1 MVLSFLF
8 GECELVGRMWK
19 ACGGVTKLFSFST
32 SFSLSFSTF
41 YRWCHVAVDGG
52 GLSTFGTRV
61 FVRRMASWDGR
72 LEFGIGFQRRGLAC
86 FDNSKWF
93 MVQPNANRAS
103 FTLAENGRECRRGDV
118 CALHQYAF
126 TVSQRALPR
135 SGSSTCSTYH
145 HTLRGPYPPEP
156 RLAARSYSEDPPRAR
171 SEADVLNKGGER
183 GAGEWMRRAAGFEGS
198 VCVG

>member
-1 MVLSFLF
+1 
-8 GECELVGRMWK
+8 MWK

-41 YRWCHVAVDGG
+41 YRWCHVAADGG

-93 MVQPNANRAS
+93 MVQINANREGFS
-103 FTLAENGRECRRGDV
+103 LAANGRECLRGAV
-118 CALHQYAF
+118 SALHQYAI

-145 HTLRGPYPPEP
+145 HTLRGPYPPEA
-156 RLAARSYSEDPPRAR
+156 RLAVPTSFKSLMRCIAGGV
-171 SEADVLNKGGER
+171 VLNKRGRGGRRNGCDVRPVSKDQCALAER
-183 GAGEWMRRAAGFEGS
+183 DR
-198 VCVG
+198 